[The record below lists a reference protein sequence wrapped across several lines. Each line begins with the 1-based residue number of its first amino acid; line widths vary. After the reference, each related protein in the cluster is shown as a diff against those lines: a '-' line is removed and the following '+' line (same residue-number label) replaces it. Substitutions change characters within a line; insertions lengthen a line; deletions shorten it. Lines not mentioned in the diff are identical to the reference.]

1 MRIFMFRNMKPIWHI
16 YIFICFFGPILST
29 HFFIGLKMLS
39 DIRIQIILLFITA
52 FIAEYF
58 YWKKDIGNLSK
69 ICLKY
74 LLEEETKEEA
84 KQKKDTL

>member
-1 MRIFMFRNMKPIWHI
+1 
-16 YIFICFFGPILST
+16 
-29 HFFIGLKMLS
+29 MLS